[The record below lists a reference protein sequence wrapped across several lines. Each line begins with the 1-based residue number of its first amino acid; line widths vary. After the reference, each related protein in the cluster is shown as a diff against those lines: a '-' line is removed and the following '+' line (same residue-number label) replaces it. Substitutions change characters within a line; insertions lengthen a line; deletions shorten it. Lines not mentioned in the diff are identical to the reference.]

1 MIQNNKSKKNLL
13 DTSAI
18 IALLKKEPGY
28 KIVENIIASSAMS
41 AINLAELT
49 IVLQRLEISEDEI
62 KEITTD
68 IVPQIIPFCFD
79 LAKRISILSKFTN
92 GYGLSLG
99 DKVCIV
105 TGEYYNMNIYTADKI
120 WSELEIPNAKIHLI
134 R

>member
-1 MIQNNKSKKNLL
+1 MMQNNKSKKNLL

-28 KIVENIIASSAMS
+28 KVVENIIASSAMS

-68 IVPQIIPFCFD
+68 IVPQIIPFCLD
-79 LAKRISILSKFTN
+79 LAKRISILSKFTK

-120 WSELEIPNAKIHLI
+120 WSELKIPNVKIHLI